1 LYIDPDD
8 VEANFSECAIS
19 GILNTVIDLAKD
31 YALDMMLDKV
41 QEMAVTTMVPQ
52 LETMLGGLGTV
63 QMSVGSADITAKIDR
78 LDLQTDGI
86 ELGVDVDVSTTAGAA
101 ACIESDPGDPATQPG
116 DAPALDGEPDSHL
129 AVAVNMG
136 LADDALYHMWR
147 GGLMCISTELLA
159 VFGIDLDLSSLA
171 DLLPGFPDGTTFGM
185 KAHMQEPP

>member
-63 QMSVGSADITAKIDR
+63 QMSVGSADITARIDR

-101 ACIESDPGDPATQPG
+101 ACIESDPGDPATQP
-116 DAPALDGEPDSHL
+116 DAPL

-171 DLLPGFPDGTTFGM
+171 DLLPGFPEGT
-185 KAHMQEPP
+185 